1 MEIAKIVKTQE
12 LLNNYLGEEKVER
25 INRDIC
31 KIIEENNLKH
41 NPFLLKEI
49 FKYAI
54 ISISLQNLHV

>member
-41 NPFLLKEI
+41 NPFLLK
-49 FKYAI
+49 
-54 ISISLQNLHV
+54 